1 MQRLRIILEFSKN
14 KPEDLELY
22 GKLLR
27 LSSPAA
33 IIKDILKG
41 VLPLSTINTIK
52 EEWWKKRGGQCTY
65 TGNLLILF
73 R

>member
-22 GKLLR
+22 GRLLR
-27 LSSPAA
+27 LSSPPA

-52 EEWWKKRGGQCTY
+52 EE
-65 TGNLLILF
+65 
-73 R
+73 